1 MNDASAGRTD
11 IEAAI
16 DREVDLVMSAV
27 NLVAS
32 GAAPSAT
39 IGGLRLLD
47 VVLEIVRPR
56 AGSVSVTLEPLWG
69 PDETVTDVR
78 VRRASAESSST

>member
-1 MNDASAGRTD
+1 MNEPAAKAADLRS
-11 IEAAI
+11 AI
-16 DREVDLVMSAV
+16 DREVELVMSAV

-39 IGGLRLLD
+39 VGGLRLAD
-47 VVLEIVRPR
+47 AVLEIVGSR
-56 AGSVSVTLEPLWG
+56 ARAAGVTLEPLWG

-78 VRRASAESSST
+78 VRRESTQPSHA

>member
-1 MNDASAGRTD
+1 MNEPAAQAADLRS
-11 IEAAI
+11 AI
-16 DREVDLVMSAV
+16 DREVELVMSAV

-39 IGGLRLLD
+39 VGGLRLVD
-47 VVLEIVRPR
+47 AVLEIVSAR
-56 AGSVSVTLEPLWG
+56 AGVAGVTLEPLWG

-78 VRRASAESSST
+78 VRRESTQPSHA